1 MCTIDVTTVL
11 LVDNHGRSS
20 LGRFLNVKPDLGLI
34 TSTART
40 FIQEGVTTE
49 YATQVLGTTL
59 DNGRLYAHLLTK
71 SSRVLYD
78 KDTPTRTYNDLNN
91 NNNKNWNIEN
101 NLIHKKNFVK
111 NTDFVSPNKVDAYLV
126 FPTTKTNIPDPKDN
140 IVAQALT
147 ASSEEELLNSSP
159 SNNPYQNGKSNLQGN
174 IKVFKIS
181 PQMRSLPQE
190 NLVNNKENEIG
201 SKNIIKDGG
210 DFLNPSKVRALD
222 NLPTFTVRNEFS
234 PSGYSFL
241 GDLPNFDS
249 NTERSKATTAAER
262 KAKFLFRAGL
272 MKPQSKD
279 FKTVT
284 YSGFADFTTT
294 VGDTVIIFTPHTSEV
309 PKISPGHITKISV
322 EPTIRPTASFKIPI
336 VQPTRK
342 IIQPQKPN
350 IESHKSTMV
359 IDADDRKNRP
369 KEEDS
374 EEEHED
380 MNAKSAILAHEQ
392 QATTDQ
398 TTPHIE
404 TTTEEEE
411 TTQFTSPEAI
421 QPSETQI
428 PMLSTPSDEDI
439 AKIVASL
446 QAQAAQQATQPLN
459 TPATI
464 FFDDHVEDSSSD
476 QVLGGATTI
485 FFEDDFP
492 LQTSAVEE
500 EKPASITTHSS
511 TPEVVTEETTQKPT
525 EKVTTTEKQ
534 TTTTEK
540 QTTTT
545 TEEAVTEEVKS
556 TLQALEITTEQ
567 PQEHEEEK
575 EEEQQETPE
584 ECTANSQVVPTT
596 TFKTL
601 TYLTTFFIPEDDTTV
616 ISIKSNEVVSTEVEY
631 QTRPCGDDIKPT
643 STVQIESTTKI
654 EAQQE
659 QVDEE
664 NEEEEEEESVVDNE
678 QQEQTTVGE
687 STTEQH
693 ETDSVVQ
700 ETTPME
706 ITTERRH
713 VTESEP
719 ETTEMTTEDGDELEL
734 IFKTLYTTYTY
745 LTTYFQDDTSS
756 IASRIVVTTNVI
768 TSTID
773 PAASASDPAVAG
785 LLTDTQFK
793 SKPITFEEFEEIAP
807 TSIGIGRPTES
818 LTPNSENN
826 NPDSALEAY
835 PAEAT
840 PALND
845 EAILQTQNAVKT
857 YYTTYTYFTTIFVDG
872 ETEIQSRTEVYTN
885 YVTPSIQP
893 DVSLENLIPTRIPN
907 VEELPQNDD
916 DLFVSDQPAE
926 DEDDEEE
933 IKSSINNLVPSKVYN
948 TTINRQKTQRPN
960 LDTNELATTSAA
972 GNGPLYVTLQR
983 GTTEKLPDDNFLDLS
998 EYETISTMVTDV
1010 RSSTSEGDRRI
1021 IDNVDKRNVLLD
1033 DQIVSESNND
1043 SEIIPSP
1050 TLLLQTSYTTFTYF
1064 TTIYHGTT
1072 SSDVVSRLET
1082 VTNVVTETLT
1092 PTQSLSVE
1100 NSNLPVTYFTTYT
1113 YWTTLYK
1120 DGSTKV
1126 TSREETVSNV
1136 VTPSVGA
1143 TTQAPNATINP
1154 VEESVDPVIST
1165 PIEIEPSV
1173 SVSGIE
1179 PSSVVNS
1186 DNLTTYF
1193 TTYTYYTTSYI
1204 GNSTVLNSRL
1214 ETVTSILN
1222 NSAEIDSDADADAPS
1237 PVQPLT
1243 VKPIED
1249 NEIKTTSAPAI
1260 SDSNGLLATGL
1271 LSTVASSEVNSGITT
1286 IFSTDIFGT
1295 YIDGLY
1301 AKVLESTTLTVTE
1314 SIEPTKS
1321 SEQQNLKPTGVV
1333 SINQGSIVD
1342 ADGVSTL
1349 FYTTKAIGTYIDNLY
1364 AQVIEST
1371 SSLNVDLEK
1380 QSSLATETPSIHK
1393 TGLVRLIEGSM
1404 VQNDTTTLY
1413 QSKVLGT
1420 VIDGRYAQ
1428 IIESTSSFIVGKA
1441 SSINPSS
1448 VGDISPT
1455 PTQAPDQVISAT
1467 DTPISPS
1474 PVVIEGSLS
1483 DSTKTDEEST
1493 TEENE
1498 GEEGEEEEGEGDDSD
1513 GGRTKS
1519 RLTFQSRKRT
1529 FTPVIRPF
1537 VSRPRPTFA
1546 PSRKK
1551 GGPSSATTIT
1561 RSDFTPTVTAVP
1573 ASKPNRFGGRR
1584 SSASS
1589 AISPTASGSRRFSR
1603 PKSTSAAGGASSSF
1617 GRGRT
1622 SSRIQPTSS
1631 RRGNF
1636 RTSAAPGISRSSSS
1650 RYRVRPTLASNRQP
1664 SASAVT
1670 QPSAGGDDENDLTTQ
1685 VTENPTEAT
1694 NEETDTTAS
1703 LSATTEGTSR
1713 RSQNPLLR
1721 FRRPPVGRPTPPT
1734 RSTTRNGKSTTKNGN
1749 RPTTTTTAKPKA
1761 AYRNSNLQNRSRP
1774 NALFPRRNIFTT
1786 TTTPAP
1792 PPEEEEELQEEEEI
1806 EEEGEEGEDTDYESS
1821 DTDSQTENPPES
1833 STQAQRRGF
1842 ALKPVQI
1849 KPFARRVKRQ
1859 TNYSRFRRPGYR
1871 SSSTTTT
1878 PKHEEIE
1885 TEATTRATT
1894 RGRFT
1899 RNRNK
1904 QATTSTTTTSPPPKR
1919 ISPSKASSQG
1929 RSQFTLREKSGNTR
1943 SNFKRPTSGSYRTT
1957 TAATPARPKAPR
1969 LRNTQTEAPSRKS
1982 STKSSSNRRGNSRQ
1996 NSRQSTQRQQQ
2007 HSREQIDNNFVLPDF
2022 DGTITVTHTIPT
2034 EISIPVVNGKVTE
2047 YKNVVT
2053 AKYSTEVLGPKQY
2066 STTLNPYGKEVTVL
2080 LSESTNL
2087 GSNGET
2093 KVTQYTLNETPTTSV
2108 IFTPTYIRGRKTS
2121 FSHVIPSTVYG
2132 VEEVVTT
2139 IQPALAAQAPLANIL
2154 LSQLLLGGLQPQNP
2168 LLGLQNPQAPP
2179 TPTTEFKTRTTT
2191 YVTTVTSS
2199 TSTVIPLTFRGKEIL
2214 TTIVDSS
2221 TNVVTATEFLTDT
2234 IVVTPTVNSNQLN
2247 SLLVPLLLQQQQQQ
2261 QQQPPTNPLLPQ
2273 QPAGVYNLG
2282 GLEHTPLLDA
2292 YNLADDDDNPA
2303 SELEEFSGEQLISE
2317 EVTRATPKRKG
2328 RKKPRRP
2335 EPTEPPKETSVI
2347 TLYVSGKTPNEFST
2361 VLSTVIVGEEG
2372 NKQKREVTYVAV
2384 EPSRV
2389 AIETASTT
2397 LDYLDTYLAPISKDV
2412 ASEELDSSFATESL
2426 ESIIGDVSK
2435 HYITKPIKASKKYK
2449 YIKASDAGLQKPLS
2463 GNFLAL

>member
-20 LGRFLNVKPDLGLI
+20 LGRFLNVKPELGLI

-78 KDTPTRTYNDLNN
+78 KDAPTRTYNDNN
-91 NNNKNWNIEN
+91 NNNKKWNVEK
-101 NLIHKKNFVK
+101 NLINKQNFVK

-126 FPTTKTNIPDPKDN
+126 FPTTKPNPDDN

-147 ASSEEELLNSSP
+147 VSTEEELLKSSP
-159 SNNPYQNGKSNLQGN
+159 SNNPYQGEKPNNN

-181 PQMRSLPQE
+181 PQMRSLPQD
-190 NLVNNKENEIG
+190 NFINNKENEIN
-201 SKNIIKDGG
+201 SKNIIKDND

-249 NTERSKATTAAER
+249 NTERNKATTAAER

-272 MKPQSKD
+272 MKPQPKD
-279 FKTVT
+279 LKTVT

-309 PKISPGHITKISV
+309 PKVLAGHITKISV
-322 EPTIRPTASFKIPI
+322 EPTIRPTASFKI
-336 VQPTRK
+336 QPTRK
-342 IIQPQKPN
+342 VIQPQKPTT
-350 IESHKSTMV
+350 ESHKSTII
-359 IDADDRKNRP
+359 IDADDRKKRP
-369 KEEDS
+369 KEEPK
-374 EEEHED
+374 EEHED
-380 MNAKSAILAHEQ
+380 MKAKSAVLAHEQ
-392 QATTDQ
+392 QQ
-398 TTPHIE
+398 QQPTTPLIE
-404 TTTEEEE
+404 TTTENEED

-464 FFDDHVEDSSSD
+464 FFDDPIVESSTND

-485 FFEDDFP
+485 FFEDEFP

-500 EKPASITTHSS
+500 EQQVSS
-511 TPEVVTEETTQKPT
+511 VTEVTTNPPT
-525 EKVTTTEKQ
+525 TIEMETTTEQEKEI

-540 QTTTT
+540 QKTTTT
-545 TEEAVTEEVKS
+545 TTQKPTTITPTEETLTEEV
-556 TLQALEITTEQ
+556 TTPHIENVEEEE
-567 PQEHEEEK
+567 PQEEEVP
-575 EEEQQETPE
+575 T
-584 ECTANSQVVPTT
+584 ECTANTKVVPTT
-596 TFKTL
+596 TYKTL
-601 TYLTTFFIPEDDTTV
+601 TYLTTFFIPQDDSTT
-616 ISIKSNEVVSTEVEY
+616 ISIKSNEVVSSEIEY
-631 QTRPCGDDIKPT
+631 QTRLCNSIEPT
-643 STVQIESTTKI
+643 SSTTKI
-654 EAQQE
+654 EATTTIQPEEQE
-659 QVDEE
+659 KEYAEQEE
-664 NEEEEEEESVVDNE
+664 NDDEEEEEEEE
-678 QQEQTTVGE
+678 HERT
-687 STTEQH
+687 TTEGQDDLAI
-693 ETDSVVQ
+693 DSMVQ
-700 ETTPME
+700 ETTPVE
-706 ITTERRH
+706 ITTEKRH

-773 PAASASDPAVAG
+773 PAASATDPAIAG
-785 LLTDTQFK
+785 LMSDTQYK
-793 SKPITFEEFEEIAP
+793 SKPITFEEIEEIAP
-807 TSIGIGRPTES
+807 TSVGIGRPTDS
-818 LTPNSENN
+818 IKVNAENGN
-826 NPDSALEAY
+826 TENALEAY
-835 PAEAT
+835 PAQAT

-845 EAILQTQNAVKT
+845 EAILQTLNNVKT

-893 DVSLENLIPTRIPN
+893 DVSLENLIPTRIPSAG
-907 VEELPQNDD
+907 VLSQSDE
-916 DLFVSDQPAE
+916 DLFVSDQPIE
-926 DEDDEEE
+926 DTDNDDDDA
-933 IKSSINNLVPSKVYN
+933 IKSSINNVNLAPTKSYN
-948 TTINRQKTQRPN
+948 TTIKRQKTQNDFDNNAIVATPV
-960 LDTNELATTSAA
+960 NE
-972 GNGPLYVTLQR
+972 NEQMYVTLQR
-983 GTTEKLPDDNFLDLS
+983 STTPDDNLLDLS

-1092 PTQSLSVE
+1092 PTQAPTIES
-1100 NSNLPVTYFTTYT
+1100 SNLPVTYFTTFT

-1126 TSREETVSNV
+1126 TSREETISNV
-1136 VTPSVGA
+1136 VTPSAVA
-1143 TTQAPNATINP
+1143 TTDATVNPTEDSNNP
-1154 VEESVDPVIST
+1154 VVST
-1165 PIEIEPSV
+1165 PIEIEPST
-1173 SVSGIE
+1173 SIAGIE

-1214 ETVTSILN
+1214 ETVTNILN
-1222 NSAEIDSDADADAPS
+1222 NSAEIDTDAPS
-1237 PVQPLT
+1237 PVQPLS
-1243 VKPIED
+1243 VKSTED
-1249 NEIKTTSAPAI
+1249 NEIKTTSAPTAI
-1260 SDSNGLLATGL
+1260 ESTSVLPTGL
-1271 LSTVASSEVNSGITT
+1271 LSTVLSSEVNSGVTT
-1286 IFSTDIFGT
+1286 LFSTDVFGT

-1301 AKVLESTTLTVTE
+1301 AKVLESTTLTLTG

-1349 FYTTKAIGTYIDNLY
+1349 YYTTKAIGTYIDNLY

-1371 SSLNVDLEK
+1371 SSLNIDTDK
-1380 QSSLATETPSIHK
+1380 QSSLATETPTVHK
-1393 TGLVRLIEGSM
+1393 TGLVRLIEGSV

-1428 IIESTSSFIVGKA
+1428 IIESTSSFIVGK
-1441 SSINPSS
+1441 PSS
-1448 VGDISPT
+1448 SAGAIT
-1455 PTQAPDQVISAT
+1455 PTATQAISAT
-1467 DTPISPS
+1467 DIPISPS
-1474 PVVIEGSLS
+1474 PVAIEGSLT
-1483 DSTKTDEEST
+1483 DSTKTEEENT

-1498 GEEGEEEEGEGDDSD
+1498 GDEEEEGEDEEGEDGDN
-1513 GGRTKS
+1513 GRTKS
-1519 RLTFQSRKRT
+1519 RLTFQTRKRT

-1551 GGPSSATTIT
+1551 GGPASATTIT

-1573 ASKPNRFGGRR
+1573 ASKPSRFGGRR

-1603 PKSTSAAGGASSSF
+1603 PKSSSTSAGASSSF
-1617 GRGRT
+1617 GRGRS
-1622 SSRIQPTSS
+1622 SSRIQPTTS

-1636 RTSAAPGISRSSSS
+1636 RTSATSAPAVSRSSSS
-1650 RYRVRPTLASNRQP
+1650 RYRVRPTLASSLNRFP
-1664 SASAVT
+1664 SSNAVT
-1670 QPSAGGDDENDLTTQ
+1670 QPSVGGNDENDLTTQ
-1685 VTENPTEAT
+1685 VTDNPTEAID
-1694 NEETDTTAS
+1694 EETDTTAA
-1703 LSATTEGTSR
+1703 LSPTTEGSSR

-1721 FRRPPVGRPTPPT
+1721 FRRPPLARPTPPA
-1734 RSTTRNGKSTTKNGN
+1734 RSTTRNGKSTAKNGN
-1749 RPTTTTTAKPKA
+1749 RATTTTTTAKPKS
-1761 AYRNSNLQNRSRP
+1761 AYRSPNLQNRARP

-1786 TTTPAP
+1786 TTTSTP
-1792 PPEEEEELQEEEEI
+1792 PPEEEEELQEEDEV
-1806 EEEGEEGEDTDYESS
+1806 EEEGGEEGADTDYEGSE
-1821 DTDSQTENPPES
+1821 TDSQTENPVES
-1833 STQAQRRGF
+1833 STQAQRRG
-1842 ALKPVQI
+1842 LSLNPVQI
-1849 KPFARRVKRQ
+1849 RPFAGLKRRSKRQ
-1859 TNYSRFRRPGYR
+1859 TTYSRFRRPGYR
-1871 SSSTTTT
+1871 SSSTTAA
-1878 PKHEEIE
+1878 PKSEEVE
-1885 TEATTRATT
+1885 TEATTKTTT
-1894 RGRFT
+1894 RGRFS

-1904 QATTSTTTTSPPPKR
+1904 QQSTTTTTTTSPPPKR
-1919 ISPSKASSQG
+1919 ISPSKASVQG
-1929 RSQFTLREKSGNTR
+1929 RSQFTLREKGGNAR
-1943 SNFKRPTSGSYRTT
+1943 SNFKRPSSGSYRTT
-1957 TAATPARPKAPR
+1957 TASTPTRPKAPR
-1969 LRNTQTEAPSRKS
+1969 LRNSQTEAPSSRKS
-1982 STKSSSNRRGNSRQ
+1982 STKSNGRSRGSSRQ
-1996 NSRQSTQRQQQ
+1996 SSRQSTQRQQ
-2007 HSREQIDNNFVLPDF
+2007 HSREQLDNNYVLPDF

-2053 AKYSTEVLGPKQY
+2053 AKYSTEVLGPRQY
-2066 STTLNPYGKEVTVL
+2066 STTLNPFGKEVTVL
-2080 LSESTNL
+2080 LSESTDV

-2121 FSHVIPSTVYG
+2121 FSHVIPSTAYG
-2132 VEEVVTT
+2132 VEQVVTT

-2168 LLGLQNPQAPP
+2168 LLGLQNPAAPP
-2179 TPTTEFKTRTTT
+2179 TPTTEYKTRTTT
-2191 YVTTVTSS
+2191 YVTTVTSL
-2199 TSTVIPLTFRGKEIL
+2199 TSTVLPLTFRGKEIL

-2234 IVVTPTVNSNQLN
+2234 IVVTPTVNPNQLN

-2261 QQQPPTNPLLPQ
+2261 QIIPPSNPLLPQ
-2273 QPAGVYNLG
+2273 SPAGVYNLG
-2282 GLEHTPLLDA
+2282 GGLEQTPLLDLHHEN
-2292 YNLADDDDNPA
+2292 YNLADGEEP
-2303 SELEEFSGEQLISE
+2303 EEFSEDQVITE
-2317 EVTRATPKRKG
+2317 EVTRTPKRKG
-2328 RKKPRRP
+2328 RKKPKRP
-2335 EPTEPPKETSVI
+2335 EPVEPSKETSVI

-2372 NKQKREVTYVAV
+2372 NKKKREVSYIPVTPSKAVAV
-2384 EPSRV
+2384 S
-2389 AIETASTT
+2389 STT
-2397 LDYLDTYLAPISKDV
+2397 LDYLDTYLAPISQDV
-2412 ASEELDSSFATESL
+2412 VSLDELESSLATESL

-2435 HYITKPIKASKKYK
+2435 HYTTKPIKASKKYK
-2449 YIKASDAGLQKPLS
+2449 YIKASDSGLQKQSS
-2463 GNFLAL
+2463 GNFLVL